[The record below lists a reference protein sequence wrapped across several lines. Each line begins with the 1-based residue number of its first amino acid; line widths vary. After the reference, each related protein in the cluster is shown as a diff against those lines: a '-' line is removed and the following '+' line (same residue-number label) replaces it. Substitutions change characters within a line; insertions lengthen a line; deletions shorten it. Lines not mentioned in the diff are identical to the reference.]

1 MKLFNLG
8 FSVQK
13 FFPAEAVGGQSAL
26 KAIGGP
32 LPHVKFCPTGGI
44 TSENAKSYLQLQ
56 NTLCVGG
63 SWVAP
68 QNLIENKDW
77 HGITNLAKAASE
89 IIN

>member
-1 MKLFNLG
+1 
-8 FSVQK
+8 
-13 FFPAEAVGGQSAL
+13 
-26 KAIGGP
+26 
-32 LPHVKFCPTGGI
+32 CPTGGI
-44 TSENAKSYLQLQ
+44 TYQNAKSYLQLQ

-89 IIN
+89 ILT